1 MKKIKYLILFFI
13 IMLVVIIYNSV
24 DKYSTYDEFYEKT
37 NQITSMLED
46 NYTILN
52 KNLSDVYIVPYP
64 VNVKNKWADTIG
76 DAVDD
81 NPIQSLKKHVYIKHG
96 NGEIVSK
103 IAINYVKEIKSKQ
116 YISLNRFQDFN
127 NEMLNENYDFPH
139 MYLTTIADKGV
150 IIEIYTIAMN
160 DDISDGQ
167 IYDIDKEL
175 VERLQVELMNN

>member
-81 NPIQSLKKHVYIKHG
+81 NPIQS
-96 NGEIVSK
+96 
-103 IAINYVKEIKSKQ
+103 
-116 YISLNRFQDFN
+116 
-127 NEMLNENYDFPH
+127 
-139 MYLTTIADKGV
+139 
-150 IIEIYTIAMN
+150 
-160 DDISDGQ
+160 
-167 IYDIDKEL
+167 
-175 VERLQVELMNN
+175 